1 MGIAT
6 ESHYNEAQGRVEK
19 RGNFCSLPCRTDK
32 DLLLNQT
39 FFSLFSFAVNLD
51 PRDESI
57 GS

>member
-6 ESHYNEAQGRVEK
+6 ESYYNKAQGRVEK
-19 RGNFCSLPCRTDK
+19 HGSFCSLPSRTDK

-39 FFSLFSFAVNLD
+39 FFFFSFAVNLD